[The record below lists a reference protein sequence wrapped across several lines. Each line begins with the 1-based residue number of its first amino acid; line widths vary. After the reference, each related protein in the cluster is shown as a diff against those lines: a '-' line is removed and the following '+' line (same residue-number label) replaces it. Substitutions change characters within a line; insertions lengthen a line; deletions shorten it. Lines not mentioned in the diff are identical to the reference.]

1 PNRATGFA
9 LLRETKL
16 LAQVLQEV
24 AELNDTDFGEARR
37 ILAALNAPSISLA
50 LAALLLQ
57 APRSPLPA
65 DVVARRLL
73 YTNREIDRTTWL
85 LDNRPLIA
93 SAPRLHWPKLQR
105 LLTHEG
111 TTELVALHEAIT
123 GPHDPALAFC
133 RERLAWPPER
143 LNPRPLLDGGALI

>member
-1 PNRATGFA
+1 
-9 LLRETKL
+9 LR
-16 LAQVLQEV
+16 
-24 AELNDTDFGEARR
+24 
-37 ILAALNAPSISLA
+37 
-50 LAALLLQ
+50 
-57 APRSPLPA
+57 
-65 DVVARRLL
+65 

-143 LNPRPLLDGGALI
+143 LNPRPLLDGGALLHPGLPPGPHFAQPLEQVRAAQLNGEIRSREEALALVDRLRASDKTLP